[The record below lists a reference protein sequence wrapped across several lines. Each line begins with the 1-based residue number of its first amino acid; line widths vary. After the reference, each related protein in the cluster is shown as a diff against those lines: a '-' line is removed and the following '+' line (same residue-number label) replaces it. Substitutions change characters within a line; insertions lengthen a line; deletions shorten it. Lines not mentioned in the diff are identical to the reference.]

1 MSWRSLLLLPL
12 ALVPGCRAQGP
23 GPGPLKALADLP
35 LPGPCSRFD
44 YASLDPTTH
53 RLFLNHMGA
62 GEVVVVDTRLRK
74 VVAVLKGFPR
84 CTGIL
89 AVPSRREVYVSVPGE
104 GGGRGAVAVL
114 DGDSLKELARIP
126 VGDFPDGLAY
136 DPDDQRVFVSDESGG
151 RVAVIDARAHRLLAR
166 IPMGGEVGNTQYDPV
181 SKRIYSN
188 VQTRNQLVVLDPRTM
203 TVAARLDLPGAEGNH
218 GLLIDAAKRL
228 AFVAC
233 EGNGKLLV
241 VDLGTGRVLQTFPA
255 GRDPDVLAF
264 DPAEARLIVA
274 CEAGPVAIFREAGR
288 TLRPEGPQ
296 RIGDNA
302 HVVALDPATHEI
314 FFPLKRVG
322 DHPVLRILAP
332 PRPDTPARGRDSRAG
347 QR

>member
-1 MSWRSLLLLPL
+1 MSLRALLLLPL
-12 ALVPGCRAQGP
+12 ALASGCRAQAP
-23 GPGPLKALADLP
+23 GPGPLKPVADLP

-44 YASLDPTTH
+44 YASLDPATH

-62 GEVVVVDTRLRK
+62 GEVVVVDTHLRT

-89 AVPSRREVYVSVPGE
+89 AVPSRREVYVSVPGHVGGE
-104 GGGRGAVAVL
+104 GSVAVL
-114 DGDSLKELARIP
+114 DADTLKELARIP
-126 VGDFPDGLAY
+126 VGDFPDGLAF

-151 RVAVIDARAHRLLAR
+151 RVAVIDARAHRLLTR
-166 IPMGGEVGNTQYDPV
+166 IPLGGEVGNTQYDPV
-181 SKRIYSN
+181 AKRIYSN
-188 VQTRNQLVVLDPRTM
+188 VQTRNQLVVLDPKAM

-218 GLLIDAAKRL
+218 GLLIDAANRL

-241 VDLGTGRVLQTFPA
+241 VDLGTGRVLQTFAA

-264 DPAEARLIVA
+264 DPAEGRLVVA
-274 CEAGPVAIFREAGR
+274 CEAGPVALFRETGR
-288 TLRPEGPQ
+288 ALRPEATQ
-296 RIGDNA
+296 RVGGNA
-302 HVVALDPATHEI
+302 HVVAVDPVTHAV

-322 DHPVLRILAP
+322 DHPALRIMAP
-332 PRPDTPARGRDSRAG
+332 ASP
-347 QR
+347 